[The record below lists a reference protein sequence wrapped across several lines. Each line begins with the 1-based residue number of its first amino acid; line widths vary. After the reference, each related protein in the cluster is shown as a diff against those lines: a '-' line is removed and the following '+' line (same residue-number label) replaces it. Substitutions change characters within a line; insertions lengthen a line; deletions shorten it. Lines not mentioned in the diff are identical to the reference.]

1 MKKFLCALAV
11 LPFMSASALAQPA
24 QLSDYQ
30 MDSVSAGFRLNEV
43 EVSNTSWT
51 QVVVGE
57 PLRACTSCYLTVVGS
72 SFGVSVSSN
81 FGPVP
86 TLGL

>member
-11 LPFMSASALAQPA
+11 LPFMSAAALAQPA
-24 QLSDYQ
+24 QLSDQQ
-30 MDSVSAGFRLNEV
+30 MDNVSAGFRLNEIDI
-43 EVSNTSWT
+43 SNTSWT

-57 PLRACTSCYLTVVGS
+57 PLRACSSCFLTVVGS
-72 SFGVSVSSN
+72 PFGISVSSN

-86 TLGL
+86 TF